1 MLEFLL
7 LEKLRSYIIAN
18 NPDLMLQLQRQ
29 MGFTRY
35 LEDKIAAVAGTM
47 EQLVSEGK
55 PQYIIEELCLKEMT
69 AELRPSRF
77 NYLREIF
84 ETEFAETFERF
95 RELGVLTYE
104 LTNIIEYCKDLF
116 ELFEFSEEREDDR
129 NLRYAI
135 VGAISEY
142 LSRDT
147 D

>member
-1 MLEFLL
+1 MLELLL

-18 NPDLMLQLQRQ
+18 NPDLMLQLQQQ
-29 MGFTRY
+29 MGFTHY

-55 PQYIIEELCLKEMT
+55 PQYIIQELCLKEMT

-77 NYLREIF
+77 NYLREVL
-84 ETEFAETFERF
+84 ETEFTETFERF

-104 LTNIIEYCKDLF
+104 LTNMIEYCKGLF

-135 VGAISEY
+135 VGALSEY

-147 D
+147 N